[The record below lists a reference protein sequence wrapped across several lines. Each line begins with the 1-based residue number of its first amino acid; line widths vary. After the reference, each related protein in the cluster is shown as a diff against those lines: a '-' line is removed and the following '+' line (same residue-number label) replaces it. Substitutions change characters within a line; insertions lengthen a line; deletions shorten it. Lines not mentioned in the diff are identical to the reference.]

1 MSEEIE
7 VKVRQVA
14 NEQGGNSNEA
24 DPIVDLMRRLL
35 MASIGAVALT
45 YDEAERLIKRLVE
58 RGELAQKDGEKVL
71 NELMGRLQ
79 QQNSGASSD
88 DQSQP
93 FTNMNIG
100 GQIES
105 GLEQLLNSL
114 NIPSRRDIDDLSTKM
129 AQLAERVEELRKT
142 SS

>member
-14 NEQGGNSNEA
+14 NEQGGGESGEP

-79 QQNSGASSD
+79 QESNAENTGDQN
-88 DQSQP
+88 QP
-93 FTNMNIG
+93 FPNIG

-105 GLEQLLNSL
+105 GLEQVLNSL
-114 NIPSRRDIDDLSTKM
+114 NIPSRRDIDDLSKKM